1 MADQLAF
8 DRSLA
13 DPDQFT
19 LTYELVPGQGAG
31 GRKVER
37 LLDFAQNAK
46 KDGRITA
53 LSVTDNAGGHPALAP
68 VAIGTE
74 IKKIGLEPLVHFS
87 LKDKNRNQVES
98 HLFLYQRE
106 QFNYLLIL
114 GGDFPKT
121 GYCGQAKPVF
131 DLDTI
136 QIIELIE
143 HVKAGRYHCLHD
155 SPHNPASFTFSCGC
169 VVSPFKMTEAE
180 QVWQYV
186 KLLKKIKAGAQFIIT
201 QLGYDLDK
209 YNELLRF
216 LRQHHV
222 TVPVLANVFVPSPKV
237 AQIMAKGKVPGA
249 LIPSGLAGQ
258 MVSESKEERLNRAAG
273 MIAILK
279 GQGYGGVH
287 LGGNGLCFADV
298 SYILDRAEQL
308 SPKWQ
313 EIYARINYSTP
324 QIWNLYKNDNNHPVQ
339 RRLKPGKH
347 LIGKKIN
354 ELFHFLLFEQNNITA
369 QLFGRVCLFCA
380 ARPTLNKL
388 LTGAEWIIKAVLFSC
403 RMCGDCTLSNSTYLC
418 PQSGCPKKLVNGPC
432 GGSSNGHC
440 EVFPERF
447 CFYVRVY
454 NRLDPSCT
462 LDHLGEQ
469 PVLQPKDWA
478 LEQSSSWI
486 NHFRTPFPR
495 CPQTEKEK

>member
-8 DRSLA
+8 DRSLT

-31 GRKVER
+31 GKKVDR
-37 LLDFAQNAK
+37 LLDFARQAK
-46 KDGRITA
+46 DDGRITA

-106 QFNYLLIL
+106 EFKYLLVL

-136 QIIELIE
+136 QTIELIE

-155 SPHNPASFTFSCGC
+155 LPDNPASFSFSCGC

-201 QLGYDLDK
+201 QLGFDLDK
-209 YNELLRF
+209 HKELLLF
-216 LRQHHV
+216 LRQHHIE
-222 TVPVLANVFVPSPKV
+222 VPVLANVFVPSPKV
-237 AQIMAKGKVPGA
+237 AQIMADGKVPGA
-249 LIPSGLAGQ
+249 LIPSGLARK
-258 MVSESKEERLNRAAG
+258 MSLETKEERLNRAG
-273 MIAILK
+273 NMIAILK

-287 LGGNGLCFADV
+287 LGGNGLKFSDV
-298 SYILDRAEQL
+298 CYILDRADEQY
-308 SPKWQ
+308 PNWQ
-313 EIYARINYSTP
+313 ELYAQVTYATP
-324 QIWNLYKNDNNHPVQ
+324 NIWSLYQGNNQHVQ
-339 RRLKPGKH
+339 RSLKPGKH
-347 LIGKKIN
+347 SAGKKIN
-354 ELFHFLLFEQNNITA
+354 ALFHSLLFEQKNITA
-369 QLFGRVCLFCA
+369 QLFGKVCLFCA
-380 ARPTLNKL
+380 SKPLLNRL
-388 LTGAEWIIKAVLFSC
+388 LTGTEWIIKAILFSC
-403 RMCGDCTLSNSTYLC
+403 RMCGDCTLSHSTYLC

-432 GGSSNGHC
+432 GGSSNGRC
-440 EVFPERF
+440 EVFPDRF

-454 NRLDPSCT
+454 NRLDQSCT

-486 NHFRTPFPR
+486 NHFKQPHPR
-495 CPQTEKEK
+495 CPQTRENKV